1 MDSPENPFA
10 APASGAAALTPEPV
24 KDSLATRGSR
34 LAASIVDVVILGGIF
49 VPIVLITAATSS
61 QSSSLMPLMV
71 QIGVTILC
79 FLCLFTINGWFLHT
93 RGQTLGKMAL
103 KIRIV
108 RVDGHSTNGW
118 DTIGKRV
125 VPIWALQ
132 MIPVVGSV
140 VGLINI
146 LFIFRQDRR
155 CLHDL
160 IAGTEVISL
169 KSASGR

>member
-1 MDSPENPFA
+1 MTSSDNPFA

-24 KDSLATRGSR
+24 EGELASRGSR
-34 LAASIVDVVILGGIF
+34 LAAAFVDGAILGAVF
-49 VPIVLITAATSS
+49 VPIVLVTATTSS
-61 QSSSLMPLMV
+61 RFSDPMPLIV
-71 QIGVTILC
+71 LIGAIILS
-79 FLCLFTINGWFLHT
+79 LLAINGWFLHT

-108 RVDGHSTNGW
+108 RIDGRSTNGW

-125 VPIWALQ
+125 VPIWAMQ
-132 MIPVVGSV
+132 MIPLVGSFV
-140 VGLINI
+140 SLINI